1 MAKNTVVPIRV
12 QQSETDPLTEV
23 LRQGA
28 RKLLA
33 EAVEAEVAAFLAE
46 YENSF

>member
-1 MAKNTVVPIRV
+1 MSKDNVIDLKNP
-12 QQSETDPLTEV
+12 ETFVDDPLTEV

-33 EAVEAEVAAFLAE
+33 
-46 YENSF
+46 